1 MAASSSN
8 KNQVT
13 DRSKKVNSID
23 TQKIDELT
31 TKVDQLLKNNQ
42 GKSSSWK
49 KLHRAIQKAAPE
61 TERQQRISR
70 SEIQEKIKA
79 LFTEALTLSLKVI
92 IDKLDIMDVEPLQ
105 LTLVFVNS
113 SASVPYSSIRDL
125 PNGFNYLAHQ
135 RLAIID
141 PDSGDQPLFNEDKS
155 IVVTV
160 NGEIYN
166 HEELRKGLKN
176 HKFHTGSDCD
186 VIAHLYE
193 EHGENFVDMLDGI
206 FSFVLLDTRDNSF
219 MVARDAKKYF
229 GYRLRHRGP
238 DWSGIYQNGF
248 NYLAH
253 QRLAIIDP
261 DSGDQPLFNEDKSI
275 VVTVNGEIY
284 NHEELRKGLKNHK
297 FHTGSDC
304 DVIAHLYEEHG
315 ENFVDMLDGIF
326 SFVLLDTRDNSFMV
340 ARDAVGVTSL
350 YIGWGL
356 DGSLWVSSEM
366 KGLHEDCEHFE
377 AFPPGHLY
385 SSKSGGGFKQWYN
398 PPWFNESV
406 PSTPYE
412 PLAIRSAF
420 EDVRKLFFFF
430 FFLAVIK
437 RLMTDVPFGVL
448 LSGGLDSSL
457 VASITAR
464 HLAGTKAAKRWGPQL
479 HSFCVGLEGSPD
491 LKAGKEVAEYL
502 GTVHHEFHFTVQD
515 GIDAIED
522 VIYHVETYDVT
533 TIRASTPMFLM
544 SRKIKSLGV
553 KMVLSGE
560 GSDEIFGGYLYFH
573 KAPNKQEFHQE
584 TCRKAVIKRLMTDVP
599 FGVLLSGGLDSSLV
613 ASITARHLAGTKAA
627 KRWGPQLHS
636 FCVGLEGSPD
646 LKAGKEVA
654 EYLGTVHHEF
664 HFTVQDGIDAI
675 EDVIYHVETYDVTT
689 IRASTPMFLMSR
701 KIKSLGVKMVLSGEG
716 SDEIFGGYLYF
727 HKAPNKQEF
736 HQETCRKIKALHK
749 YDCLRANK
757 ATSAFGLE
765 ARVPFLDKEFINTA
779 MSLDP
784 ESKMIKPEEG
794 RIEKWVLRRAFD
806 DEERPYL
813 PKHIL
818 YRQKEQF
825 SDGVG
830 YSWIDGLKAHAAEN
844 VNDKMMSNAAFI
856 FPHNTPLTKE
866 AYYYRMIFER
876 FFPQNSARLTVPGG
890 ATVACSTAKAVEWD
904 ASWSNNMDPSGR
916 AAIGVHL
923 SAYDGSKVALPL
935 PTPHKAIDDIPM
947 MMGQE
952 VVIQT

>member
-1 MAASSSN
+1 MCGILA
-8 KNQVT
+8 VLGCT
-13 DRSKKVNSID
+13 DDSQAKRVRVL
-23 TQKIDELT
+23 ELSRR
-31 TKVDQLLKNNQ
+31 QFFFSLLR
-42 GKSSSWK
+42 
-49 KLHRAIQKAAPE
+49 HRGPDWSGIYQHG
-61 TERQQRISR
+61 
-70 SEIQEKIKA
+70 
-79 LFTEALTLSLKVI
+79 
-92 IDKLDIMDVEPLQ
+92 D
-105 LTLVFVNS
+105 
-113 SASVPYSSIRDL
+113 
-125 PNGFNYLAHQ
+125 NYLAHE
-135 RLAIID
+135 RLAIVD
-141 PDSGDQPLFNEDKS
+141 PDSGDQPLFNEDKT

-166 HEELRKGLKN
+166 HEELRKDLKN
-176 HKFHTGSDCD
+176 HKFRTGSDCD
-186 VIAHLYE
+186 VISHLYE
-193 EHGENFVDMLDGI
+193 EHGENFVDMLDGV

-219 MVARDAKKYF
+219 MVARDA
-229 GYRLRHRGP
+229 
-238 DWSGIYQNGF
+238 I
-248 NYLAH
+248 
-253 QRLAIIDP
+253 
-261 DSGDQPLFNEDKSI
+261 
-275 VVTVNGEIY
+275 
-284 NHEELRKGLKNHK
+284 
-297 FHTGSDC
+297 
-304 DVIAHLYEEHG
+304 
-315 ENFVDMLDGIF
+315 
-326 SFVLLDTRDNSFMV
+326 
-340 ARDAVGVTSL
+340 GVTSL

-356 DGSLWVSSEM
+356 DGSVWISSEM

-377 AFPPGHLY
+377 VFPPGVLY
-385 SSKSGGGFKQWYN
+385 SSKSGGFKQWYN
-398 PPWFNESV
+398 PPWYNESV

-412 PLAIRSAF
+412 PLAVRHAF
-420 EDVRKLFFFF
+420 EA
-430 FFLAVIK
+430 AVTK
-437 RLMTDVPFGVL
+437 RLMSDVPFGVL

-464 HLAGTKAAKRWGPQL
+464 HMASTKAAKRWGSQL

-491 LKAGKEVAEYL
+491 LKAGKEVADYL

-515 GIDAIED
+515 GIDA
-522 VIYHVETYDVT
+522 V
-533 TIRASTPMFLM
+533 
-544 SRKIKSLGV
+544 
-553 KMVLSGE
+553 
-560 GSDEIFGGYLYFH
+560 
-573 KAPNKQEFHQE
+573 
-584 TCRKAVIKRLMTDVP
+584 
-599 FGVLLSGGLDSSLV
+599 
-613 ASITARHLAGTKAA
+613 
-627 KRWGPQLHS
+627 
-636 FCVGLEGSPD
+636 
-646 LKAGKEVA
+646 
-654 EYLGTVHHEF
+654 
-664 HFTVQDGIDAI
+664 

-765 ARVPFLDKEFINTA
+765 ARIPFLDKEFINTV

-844 VNDKMMSNAAFI
+844 VNDKMMSNAAHI

-904 ASWSNNMDPSGR
+904 ANWSNNMDPSGR

-923 SAYDGSKVALPL
+923 SDYDGNSKVAVSLP
-935 PTPHKAIDDIPM
+935 PPKTVEDTPM
-947 MMGQE
+947 MMGHG

>member
-1 MAASSSN
+1 MCGILAVLGCSDDSQA
-8 KNQVT
+8 KRV
-13 DRSKKVNSID
+13 RVL
-23 TQKIDELT
+23 ELSRR
-31 TKVDQLLKNNQ
+31 LR
-42 GKSSSWK
+42 
-49 KLHRAIQKAAPE
+49 HRGPDWSGIYQH
-61 TERQQRISR
+61 
-70 SEIQEKIKA
+70 
-79 LFTEALTLSLKVI
+79 
-92 IDKLDIMDVEPLQ
+92 
-105 LTLVFVNS
+105 
-113 SASVPYSSIRDL
+113 
-125 PNGFNYLAHQ
+125 GGNYLAHE
-135 RLAIID
+135 RLAIVD
-141 PDSGDQPLFNEDKS
+141 PDSGDQPLFNEDKTV
-155 IVVTV
+155 VVTV

-176 HKFHTGSDCD
+176 HKFRTGSDCD

-193 EHGENFVDMLDGI
+193 EHGENFVDMLDGV
-206 FSFVLLDTRDNSF
+206 FSFVLLDTKDNSF
-219 MVARDAKKYF
+219 MVARDA
-229 GYRLRHRGP
+229 
-238 DWSGIYQNGF
+238 I
-248 NYLAH
+248 
-253 QRLAIIDP
+253 
-261 DSGDQPLFNEDKSI
+261 
-275 VVTVNGEIY
+275 
-284 NHEELRKGLKNHK
+284 
-297 FHTGSDC
+297 
-304 DVIAHLYEEHG
+304 
-315 ENFVDMLDGIF
+315 
-326 SFVLLDTRDNSFMV
+326 
-340 ARDAVGVTSL
+340 GVTSL

-356 DGSLWVSSEM
+356 DASVWISSEM

-377 AFPPGHLY
+377 VFPPGHLY
-385 SSKSGGGFKQWYN
+385 SSKSGGFKQWYN
-398 PPWFNESV
+398 PPWYNESLI

-412 PLAIRSAF
+412 PLAVRRAF
-420 EDVRKLFFFF
+420 ED
-430 FFLAVIK
+430 AVTK
-437 RLMTDVPFGVL
+437 RLMSDVPFGVL

-464 HLAGTKAAKRWGPQL
+464 HLAGTKAAKRWGSQL

-491 LKAGKEVAEYL
+491 LKAGKEVADYL

-515 GIDAIED
+515 GIDA
-522 VIYHVETYDVT
+522 V
-533 TIRASTPMFLM
+533 
-544 SRKIKSLGV
+544 
-553 KMVLSGE
+553 
-560 GSDEIFGGYLYFH
+560 
-573 KAPNKQEFHQE
+573 
-584 TCRKAVIKRLMTDVP
+584 
-599 FGVLLSGGLDSSLV
+599 
-613 ASITARHLAGTKAA
+613 
-627 KRWGPQLHS
+627 
-636 FCVGLEGSPD
+636 
-646 LKAGKEVA
+646 
-654 EYLGTVHHEF
+654 
-664 HFTVQDGIDAI
+664 

-765 ARVPFLDKEFINTA
+765 ARIPFLDKEFINTV

-830 YSWIDGLKAHAAEN
+830 YSWIDGLKAHTAEN
-844 VNDKMMSNAAFI
+844 VNDKMMSNAAHI

-876 FFPQNSARLTVPGG
+876 FFPQQNSARLTVPGG

-904 ASWSNNMDPSGR
+904 ANWSNNMDPSGR

-923 SAYDGSKVALPL
+923 SAYDGNSKVAVSLPPL
-935 PTPHKAIDDIPM
+935 KTVEDMPK
-947 MMGQE
+947 MMGQG

>member
-1 MAASSSN
+1 MCGILAVLGCSDDSQA
-8 KNQVT
+8 KRV
-13 DRSKKVNSID
+13 RVL
-23 TQKIDELT
+23 EL
-31 TKVDQLLKNNQ
+31 
-42 GKSSSWK
+42 
-49 KLHRAIQKAAPE
+49 
-61 TERQQRISR
+61 SR
-70 SEIQEKIKA
+70 
-79 LFTEALTLSLKVI
+79 
-92 IDKLDIMDVEPLQ
+92 
-105 LTLVFVNS
+105 
-113 SASVPYSSIRDL
+113 
-125 PNGFNYLAHQ
+125 
-135 RLAIID
+135 
-141 PDSGDQPLFNEDKS
+141 
-155 IVVTV
+155 
-160 NGEIYN
+160 
-166 HEELRKGLKN
+166 
-176 HKFHTGSDCD
+176 
-186 VIAHLYE
+186 
-193 EHGENFVDMLDGI
+193 
-206 FSFVLLDTRDNSF
+206 
-219 MVARDAKKYF
+219 
-229 GYRLRHRGP
+229 RLRHRGP
-238 DWSGIYQNGF
+238 DWSGIYQNGG

-261 DSGDQPLFNEDKSI
+261 ASGDQPLFNEDKSI

-412 PLAIRSAF
+412 PLAIRRAF
-420 EDVRKLFFFF
+420 ED
-430 FFLAVIK
+430 
-437 RLMTDVPFGVL
+437 
-448 LSGGLDSSL
+448 
-457 VASITAR
+457 
-464 HLAGTKAAKRWGPQL
+464 
-479 HSFCVGLEGSPD
+479 
-491 LKAGKEVAEYL
+491 
-502 GTVHHEFHFTVQD
+502 
-515 GIDAIED
+515 
-522 VIYHVETYDVT
+522 
-533 TIRASTPMFLM
+533 
-544 SRKIKSLGV
+544 
-553 KMVLSGE
+553 
-560 GSDEIFGGYLYFH
+560 
-573 KAPNKQEFHQE
+573 
-584 TCRKAVIKRLMTDVP
+584 AVIKRLMTDVP

-844 VNDKMMSNAAFI
+844 VNDKMMSNAAYI

-935 PTPHKAIDDIPM
+935 PPHKAIDDMPM